1 MSNIKIIMTY
11 SVSLG
16 ILPFLIML
24 SPLGQSIYAASAHT
38 SGYNHGC
45 SDAQI
50 SDSSERYINQ
60 PEKGPSFHTNEFMN
74 SYHEGFNACLG
85 SERDNSGSSRHSTSS
100 NPGEVTIDGNTYTK
114 AFWNDYKN
122 GYATGITDYNRYL
135 DQSHDFS
142 CPYKNIVSDSKWCK
156 GYAIAYETS
165 D

>member
-16 ILPFLIML
+16 ILPFLTML

-38 SGYNHGC
+38 SGYYHGC

-74 SYHEGFNACLG
+74 SYHEGAQFYRYKTILGLFVSFNDCTFHRPSL
-85 SERDNSGSSRHSTSS
+85 
-100 NPGEVTIDGNTYTK
+100 
-114 AFWNDYKN
+114 
-122 GYATGITDYNRYL
+122 L
-135 DQSHDFS
+135 HDTRL
-142 CPYKNIVSDSKWCK
+142 VQM
-156 GYAIAYETS
+156 E
-165 D
+165 

>member
-1 MSNIKIIMTY
+1 MSRLHIHLGIIMA
-11 SVSLG
+11 V
-16 ILPFLIML
+16 
-24 SPLGQSIYAASAHT
+24 
-38 SGYNHGC
+38 

-142 CPYKNIVSDSKWCK
+142 CPYKNIVPDSKWCK